1 MTTLP
6 IFPLESVL
14 LPGLPLA
21 LRLFEPRFLAML
33 DRVLADDGSFGVVL
47 IERGSEVGGGDQR
60 FGVGTLA
67 RIADVSVREGW
78 VAVSA
83 WGDSR
88 FEVVEWLP
96 DDPYPLARVRVL
108 PPLVWS
114 GDLAPRFAATERAV
128 RRALAVVSEFA
139 ETRWPASVE
148 LADDPLAAVWQL
160 AGIAPVGALDHVA
173 LLRSTTAEGLL
184 DRTAT
189 LAAEAA
195 ALAQFS
201 TGPDGDRQDGDRPD
215 A

>member
-21 LRLFEPRFLAML
+21 LRLFEPRFLALL

-160 AGIAPVGALDHVA
+160 AGIAPVSALDHVA
-173 LLRSTTAEGLL
+173 LLRSTTAADLL
-184 DRTAT
+184 DRTAA

-195 ALAQFS
+195 DLAQFS
-201 TGPDGDRQDGDRPD
+201 AGPDGERPD